1 MNLNCLI
8 PCNFFISVTF
18 LLLVQKEKL
27 MLVEFI
33 QISVNSIVV
42 FFRSFNAGAAA
53 SKAASVGVPIDSCA
67 FILATANW
75 YNQSTFARFY
85 HRPLD
90 APMVAGAVFESLER
104 PML

>member
-1 MNLNCLI
+1 M
-8 PCNFFISVTF
+8 FIGFRKSHKDVSGSAIGRW
-18 LLLVQKEKL
+18 
-27 MLVEFI
+27 VENYL
-33 QISVNSIVV
+33 SLAGVNSIVV

-53 SKAASVGVPIDSCA
+53 SKAASVGVPIDS
-67 FILATANW
+67 ILATANW

>member
-1 MNLNCLI
+1 
-8 PCNFFISVTF
+8 
-18 LLLVQKEKL
+18 
-27 MLVEFI
+27 
-33 QISVNSIVV
+33 
-42 FFRSFNAGAAA
+42 
-53 SKAASVGVPIDSCA
+53 VGVPIDS
-67 FILATANW
+67 ILATANW